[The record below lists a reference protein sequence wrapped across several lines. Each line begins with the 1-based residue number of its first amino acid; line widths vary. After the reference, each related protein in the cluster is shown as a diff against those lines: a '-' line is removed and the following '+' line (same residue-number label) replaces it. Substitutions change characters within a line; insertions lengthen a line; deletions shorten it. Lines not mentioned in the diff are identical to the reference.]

1 MRHTVYARVVRV
13 LVTVYVNNLKRLLI
27 GPVNVRYVS
36 YRIHS
41 FLLSEGGGVLDDV
54 VLKAIYH

>member
-27 GPVNVRYVS
+27 GPVNVRYVG
-36 YRIHS
+36 YRIQS
-41 FLLSEGGGVLDDV
+41 FLLAEGGGVLDDM
-54 VLKAIYH
+54 VLNAIYH